1 MALLQALFLALVY
14 LTSDGNEVLLVAYQS
29 ERVFMFEH
37 RERFRLTHTPFG
49 ILNQGAKA
57 VRPHSEGVRPMDAK
71 KQDEA
76 LKSEPA
82 SEPTEGSKRLQLSV
96 KRMKKLRAGV
106 KGGSTGEDS
115 WMEEQV

>member
-1 MALLQALFLALVY
+1 
-14 LTSDGNEVLLVAYQS
+14 
-29 ERVFMFEH
+29 
-37 RERFRLTHTPFG
+37 
-49 ILNQGAKA
+49 
-57 VRPHSEGVRPMDAK
+57 MDAK

-115 WMEEQV
+115 WMEEA